1 MCIAG
6 KNLKGYIIPLH
17 IWLASDERLHMCHI
31 SENLD
36 KLAEALSIADQKV
49 GLLQFAECSSN
60 L

>member
-1 MCIAG
+1 MCVAG
-6 KNLKGYIIPLH
+6 KNLKGYIILLH
-17 IWLASDERLHMCHI
+17 VWLPSDERLHMCHI

-49 GLLQFAECSSN
+49 GLLQFAECSFN